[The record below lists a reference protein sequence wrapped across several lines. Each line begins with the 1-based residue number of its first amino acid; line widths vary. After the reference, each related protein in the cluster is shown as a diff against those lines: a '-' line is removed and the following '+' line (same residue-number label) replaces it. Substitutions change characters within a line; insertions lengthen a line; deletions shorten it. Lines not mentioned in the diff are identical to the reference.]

1 MQMKKHI
8 IAALVGVMILA
19 VAGPAFAAANV
30 GGNMEFGYSYDLQN
44 QVTDSLTDD
53 WGMNLN
59 GNISDSVSY
68 KIGLNTNAL
77 NEDLNPMTVDTPW
90 GLHPSE
96 VWIQAKGTPVGT
108 VKLGAFDM
116 AFGQGN
122 GLDWQSEPVASVDEY
137 GNPIIIESY
146 DFPVNVQIDN
156 QIAGMNV
163 SAGARFS
170 EQSTNLEAVGASVT
184 AEPIDA
190 LQATVGVVARDNG
203 TNWDPQVGYGVA
215 YTGIEN
221 LALGV
226 KGNLYDDELIGS
238 ADYQLMPEVAVNAMY
253 GQKTANVD
261 DENVT
266 EIAKVGATA
275 ALENGLHAG
284 ASYEMSTF
292 ASDSSDH
299 RIVRLNAGYDYQLA
313 QGLTVGID
321 GDYAKDD
328 QASNPDTTL
337 GVSAAVNF

>member
-137 GNPIIIESY
+137 GNPIMIESY

-190 LQATVGVVARDNG
+190 LQATVDRKSVV
-203 TNWDPQVGYGVA
+203 
-215 YTGIEN
+215 
-221 LALGV
+221 
-226 KGNLYDDELIGS
+226 
-238 ADYQLMPEVAVNAMY
+238 
-253 GQKTANVD
+253 
-261 DENVT
+261 
-266 EIAKVGATA
+266 
-275 ALENGLHAG
+275 
-284 ASYEMSTF
+284 
-292 ASDSSDH
+292 
-299 RIVRLNAGYDYQLA
+299 
-313 QGLTVGID
+313 
-321 GDYAKDD
+321 
-328 QASNPDTTL
+328 
-337 GVSAAVNF
+337 